1 MKMFSTLA
9 LHTLSTFLIGVGC
22 AYPLALSLGLNAPF
36 VLCAAC
42 CALSSLVFALL
53 DCVPRIR
60 FLGYPLLFAAIAALV
75 LPFYRQLPAVSAAL
89 TLLMNGQ
96 PLALAA
102 YSRVIVLLFSLLFTG
117 VGASLA
123 RSEQAFFPLGLLS
136 FLLLFVVSFL
146 GGGVSPI
153 SLLPLAVALL
163 LASRAP
169 GVRLSRLLGC
179 AAAVLICVAFV
190 FPLAGSTIP
199 KLEQT
204 AQTLRRAI
212 DDYFFFT
219 DPRTT
224 FSLNTTGYQPLGVQ
238 QLGGPAAPEEEPV
251 MQVETSGRALLR
263 GTIKNTYNGHSW
275 LDTTSGRRYLYVN
288 PRFSSL
294 KKTLFDQDRPN
305 DFLPEPETITV
316 SMRAESASTLYLTQR
331 FRAPSG
337 REIVPYFSPS
347 SEVFGTRSLSPGDSY
362 TFTGTRF
369 DADTPGVRDAVVAAS
384 TLDDPNLETVRS
396 TYTQLPDGIDPQVY
410 QLVGRLTE
418 GLSTD
423 FDRAMMLQ
431 AHLRTSYRYTL
442 EQHTPP
448 YSRDFVSWFL
458 LEEKQGYCTSF
469 ASALAV
475 MARMA
480 GLPSR
485 YIEGYSAVP
494 DVDGRARVTQKNAH
508 AWTEIYFPG
517 FGWLPFDP
525 TPGENGSG
533 NLPSLPQDSGD
544 SSDDPS
550 DAPDD
555 GTDNPPDDA
564 PPENGTVS
572 PSPTPSPTPTPV
584 PTPSPTPQHNNPSVT
599 PTPTFAPTPERD
611 TPAPTPS
618 PTVPPTPPDDWHVPP
633 FFWGL
638 LIFIL
643 IVSCAALRLFFC
655 APERAAAR
663 KKSSGEA
670 LLVWYAAVE
679 EALLCLGIAPAVGE
693 APATFLWRAQ
703 QTLNIPL
710 TNLGKALCLVRYSPH
725 GLTRAQA
732 ADAKPVYLA
741 LLKRMTLPQKL
752 RLFARRL
759 LWRPQ
764 KRAKP
769 I

>member
-22 AYPLALSLGLNAPF
+22 AYPLALSLGLNTPF

-75 LPFYRQLPAVSAAL
+75 LPFYQQIPAISAAL
-89 TLLMNGQ
+89 TLLLNGQ
-96 PLALAA
+96 PIALAA

-146 GGGVSPI
+146 GGDVSPL
-153 SLLPLAVALL
+153 SLLPLAIALL
-163 LASRAP
+163 LASRAA
-169 GVRLSRLLGC
+169 GVHLSRLLAC
-179 AAAVLICVAFV
+179 AAAVVVCVAFV
-190 FPLAGSTIP
+190 FPFAGRTFP
-199 KLEQT
+199 PLEQA
-204 AQTLRRAI
+204 AQNLRRAI

-251 MQVETSGRALLR
+251 MQVETAGRALLR
-263 GTIKNTYNGHSW
+263 GTIKNTYNGRSW

-294 KKTLFDQDRPN
+294 KKFLFDQDKPR
-305 DFLPEPETITV
+305 DFLPESETITV

-337 REIVPYFSPS
+337 RGIVPYFSPS

-362 TFTGTRF
+362 TFTGSRF
-369 DADTPGVRDAVVAAS
+369 DADTPGMRDAVVS
-384 TLDDPNLETVRS
+384 CSSLDDPNFEDVYN
-396 TYTQLPDGIDPQVY
+396 TYMQLPDGISPQVY
-410 QLVGRLTE
+410 QLVQRLTE

-442 EQHTPP
+442 EQHIPP
-448 YSRDFVSWFL
+448 HSQDFVSWFL

-469 ASALAV
+469 ASAMAI
-475 MARMA
+475 MARIA

-485 YIEGYSAVP
+485 YVEGYSAVP
-494 DVDGRARVTQKNAH
+494 DADGKARVTQKNAH
-508 AWTEIYFPG
+508 AWTEIYFSG

-525 TPGENGSG
+525 TPGENGGSG
-533 NLPSLPQDSGD
+533 LPNPDQDSD
-544 SSDDPS
+544 DFSDDTLDSP
-550 DAPDD
+550 
-555 GTDNPPDDA
+555 NDA
-564 PPENGTVS
+564 PPENEP
-572 PSPTPSPTPTPV
+572 PSPSPTPTP
-584 PTPSPTPQHNNPSVT
+584 TPQRNTPDATPTIT
-599 PTPTFAPTPERD
+599 PTPEQN
-611 TPAPTPS
+611 TPAPTPAPS
-618 PTVPPTPPDDWHVPP
+618 IPPTPPDDPSVPP
-633 FFWGL
+633 ALWGL
-638 LIFIL
+638 LLFIL
-643 IVSCAALRLFFC
+643 IISCAALKLFFC
-655 APERAAAR
+655 APERVAAR
-663 KKSSGEA
+663 KKSSGDA
-670 LLVWYAAVE
+670 LLAWYAAIE
-679 EALLCLGIAPAVGE
+679 EELFCLGITPAVGE
-693 APATFLWRAQ
+693 AAATFLWRAQ
-703 QTLNIPL
+703 QALDLPL

-725 GLTRAQA
+725 RLSRAQV
-732 ADAKPVYLA
+732 ADAKPVYRA
-741 LLKRMTLPQKL
+741 LLERMTLLQKL
-752 RLFARRL
+752 RLYARRL
-759 LWRPQ
+759 LMCR
-764 KRAKP
+764 KKHAKS